1 MLAIYRSG
9 ANLVMMTKAVQNGQF
24 AIPLLADGLALI
36 LSLPLLPS
44 LANRFTTPSGL
55 NALLIFAGYVLF
67 CSGVF
72 LLRKLAD
79 KPDRSDRPVRFTR
92 QLFII
97 LAIFFGI
104 GMMLFLSQQLGYL
117 DLIFTDPYSLGEG
130 QAAAFFV
137 FAPGAWLGVSLFYIP
152 VLAFTVTPTVAP
164 DSGRYTFQ
172 SLFGLLAM
180 NGMLLLAA
188 SQLKALASSS
198 GVGWFVS
205 SLVLLTIWFG
215 PPRWLYEEKQSN
227 SLSFLTFAL
236 LITWCSWQIIT

>member
-1 MLAIYRSG
+1 MLAICRCS
-9 ANLVMMTKAVQNGQF
+9 ANLELMTKVVHNGQG
-24 AIPLLADGLALI
+24 AIPLLADGLAFI
-36 LSLPLLPS
+36 LSLSLLPS

-55 NALLIFAGYVLF
+55 NALLILAGYVLF

-72 LLRKLAD
+72 LLRKLCSKSGGPARL
-79 KPDRSDRPVRFTR
+79 PR

-104 GMMLFLSQQLGYL
+104 SMMLFLSQQLGYL

-137 FAPGAWLGVSLFYIP
+137 FAPSAWLGVSLFYIP

-172 SLFGLLAM
+172 SLFGLLAV

-188 SQLKALASSS
+188 AQLRALAS
-198 GVGWFVS
+198 GGGAGWFVS

-215 PPRWLYEEKQSN
+215 PPRWLYDVKRPN
-227 SLSFLTFAL
+227 PLSFLTFAL
-236 LITWCSWQIIT
+236 LVAWCSWQIIT